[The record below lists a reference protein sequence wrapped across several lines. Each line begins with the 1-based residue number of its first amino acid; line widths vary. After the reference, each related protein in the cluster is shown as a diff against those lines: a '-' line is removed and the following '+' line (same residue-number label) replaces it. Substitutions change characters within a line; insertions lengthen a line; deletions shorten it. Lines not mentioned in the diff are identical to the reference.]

1 MRSSWG
7 SEVTDRTEQ
16 GLPAPDEDARAHSER
31 VEAHIRQA
39 IADAGGALPFNDYM
53 AAALYAPGLGYYSA
67 GQARFGRGGDYIT
80 APLVSELF
88 ARTLA
93 REIAR
98 ILDGLGGGE
107 ILEVG
112 AGTGH
117 MAADVLTEL
126 DRLDRLPERYRI
138 LEVSASLRAEQAETL
153 AERAGGLSEQV
164 AWLDG
169 LPDEPINGV
178 ILANEVMD
186 ALPVKRFRMDGEQV
200 REIVVTDEGALRLD
214 LAAPD
219 EGLADAVEAIQ
230 SEIGRSLGSGYTS
243 EWSPSLAPWL
253 GSLSDGLARGVALLV
268 DYGFPRPEY
277 YHPQRGAG
285 TLVCHYR
292 HHAHDD
298 ALRWPGLQDISAF
311 VDFSLAAQAAEQ
323 SGLAIAGYNTQA
335 HFLMGAGLPQL
346 LDEVAASDS
355 TRAVELTQQSKQLML
370 PGEMGERFKVLA
382 ATRDY
387 HGELAGFSQFDHRH
401 RL

>member
-1 MRSSWG
+1 M
-7 SEVTDRTEQ
+7 TNQTER
-16 GLPAPDEDARAHSER
+16 GLPEPDEQARAHSER
-31 VEAHIRQA
+31 VEAHIRRA
-39 IADAGGALPFNDYM
+39 IADAGGALPFDDYM

-98 ILDGLGGGE
+98 ILDELGGGE
-107 ILEVG
+107 ILEIG

-117 MAADVLTEL
+117 MAGDILAEL
-126 DRLDRLPERYRI
+126 ARLGRLPERYRI

-153 AERAGGLSEQV
+153 AERAGGLSEHV

-186 ALPVKRFRMDGEQV
+186 ALPVKRFRMDGQQV
-200 REIVVTDEGALRLD
+200 REIVVSDNDGLRLD

-219 EGLADAVEAIQ
+219 DGLAEAVATIEAA
-230 SEIGRSLGSGYTS
+230 IGRSLGSGYTS
-243 EWSPSLAPWL
+243 EWSPSLTPWL
-253 GSLSDGLARGVALLV
+253 GSVGDSLARGVALLV
-268 DYGFPRPEY
+268 DYGLPRPEY
-277 YHPQRGAG
+277 YHPQRSAG

-298 ALRWPGLQDISAF
+298 ALVWPGLQDISAF
-311 VDFSLAAQAAEQ
+311 VDFSLAAQAVTQA
-323 SGLAIAGYNTQA
+323 GLDIAGYNTQA

-346 LDEVAASDS
+346 LEEIAASDS
-355 TRAVELTQQSKQLML
+355 NRAVELTQESKQLML
-370 PGEMGERFKVLA
+370 PSEMGERFKVLA
-382 ATRDY
+382 ATRHYD
-387 HGELAGFSQFDHRH
+387 GELAGFSQFDHRH